1 MRSQKSDDRR
11 RRHSRRDVLPN
22 SVVLR
27 ENAMN
32 NVLLSVFMV
41 SWLTPSALGQS
52 QANRSDS
59 LPDYRDFSVGEIF
72 QGQPLQPILFTA
84 EDKSYRT
91 VSREGAGQGP
101 DFAGHCTIVERGEG
115 SSVITFADGDAIS
128 G

>member
-72 QGQPLQPILFTA
+72 QGQPVQPILFTA

-101 DFAGHCTIVERGEG
+101 DFAGHCTIVERGEV